1 MNLNIQSPKNQ
12 EQRANDNWSMTGPL
26 VYIIVLTWNGK
37 KDTLECLSSLKGIVY
52 PNYRV
57 LVVDNAS
64 VDGTAEQVRTQFPDV
79 ELIVNKD
86 NFRFAGGNNVGIEYA
101 LSKNADYILLLN
113 NDTTVDKTF
122 IDELVTTAQSD
133 IQIGMVGPKMYYYT
147 DPNRIWYAGGKI
159 EWWKGWISHKG
170 VREIDNGQFDQT
182 TETDF
187 VSGCCIL
194 VKREVVEKVG
204 MLDPAYY
211 IYGEDVDWC
220 VRASRAGYKLMYEPK
235 AKIWHKL
242 SVSTGGHLSWF
253 KNWNKLKSQLRIMVR
268 YAKWYQIFIFPL
280 LFIVKVALTILN
292 LKCRRRAKI

>member
-1 MNLNIQSPKNQ
+1 
-12 EQRANDNWSMTGPL
+12 MTNPL

-37 KDTLECLSSLKGIVY
+37 KDTLECLNSLKELVY

-64 VDGTAEQVRTQFPDV
+64 ADGTAEQVRSQFPDV

-86 NFRFAGGNNVGIEYA
+86 NFRFAGGNNSGIEYA
-101 LSKNADYILLLN
+101 LSKNADYTLLLN
-113 NDTTVDKTF
+113 NDTIVDKTF
-122 IDELVTTAQSD
+122 IDELVLTAESD
-133 IQIGMVGPKMYYYT
+133 SQIGMVGPKMYYYS

-159 EWWKGWISHKG
+159 EWWKGWLSHIG
-170 VREIDNGQFDQT
+170 VRGIDNGQYDLTKDTVFI
-182 TETDF
+182 
-187 VSGCCIL
+187 SGCCIL

-204 MLDPAYY
+204 MLDTTYY

-220 VRASRAGYKLMYEPK
+220 IRAFRAGYRLMFEPK

-268 YAKWYQIFIFPL
+268 YAKWYNWFTIPFG
-280 LFIVKVALTILN
+280 IVINLAISFLKLRKVN
-292 LKCRRRAKI
+292 

>member
-1 MNLNIQSPKNQ
+1 
-12 EQRANDNWSMTGPL
+12 MTNPL

-37 KDTLECLSSLKGIVY
+37 KDALECLGSLKELAY

-57 LVVDNAS
+57 LVIDNAS
-64 VDGTAEQVRTQFPDV
+64 VDGTAEQVRSQFPDV

-101 LSKNADYILLLN
+101 LTKNADYILLLN

-122 IDELVTTAQSD
+122 IDELVSTAESD
-133 IQIGMVGPKMYYYT
+133 TKIGMVGPKMYYYS

-159 EWWKGWISHKG
+159 EWWKGWLSHIG
-170 VREIDNGQFDQT
+170 VREMDNGQYSQT
-182 TETDF
+182 KETDF
-187 VSGCCIL
+187 ISGCCIL
-194 VKREVVEKVG
+194 VSRAFVEKVG
-204 MLDPAYY
+204 MLDTTYY

-220 VRASRAGYKLMYEPK
+220 IRAFRAGYRLMFEPK

-253 KNWNKLKSQLRIMVR
+253 KNWNKLKSQLRIMAR
-268 YAKWYQIFIFPL
+268 YAKWYCWFTIPVGNIYEVIKNFI
-280 LFIVKVALTILN
+280 KATN
-292 LKCRRRAKI
+292 

>member
-1 MNLNIQSPKNQ
+1 
-12 EQRANDNWSMTGPL
+12 MTNPL

-37 KDTLECLSSLKGIVY
+37 KDTLECLNSLKELVY

-64 VDGTAEQVRTQFPDV
+64 ADGTAEQVRSQFPDV

-86 NFRFAGGNNVGIEYA
+86 NFRFAGGNNSGIEYA
-101 LSKNADYILLLN
+101 LSKNADYTLLLN
-113 NDTTVDKTF
+113 NDTIVDKTF
-122 IDELVTTAQSD
+122 IDELVLTAESD
-133 IQIGMVGPKMYYYT
+133 SQIGMVGPKMYYYS

-159 EWWKGWISHKG
+159 EWWKGWLSHIG
-170 VREIDNGQFDQT
+170 VRGIDNGQYCQT
-182 TETDF
+182 KETDF
-187 VSGCCIL
+187 ISGCCVL
-194 VKREVVEKVG
+194 VKREVVETIG
-204 MLDPAYY
+204 ILDTAYY

-220 VRASRAGYKLMYEPK
+220 IRAFRAGYRLMFEPK

-268 YAKWYQIFIFPL
+268 YAKWYNWFTIPFG
-280 LFIVKVALTILN
+280 IVINLAISFLKLRKVN
-292 LKCRRRAKI
+292 

>member
-1 MNLNIQSPKNQ
+1 MKS
-12 EQRANDNWSMTGPL
+12 PL

-37 KDTLECLSSLKGIVY
+37 KDTLECLGSLKALTY

-64 VDGTAEQVRTQFPDV
+64 VDGTAEQVRSQFPNV

-86 NFRFAGGNNVGIEYA
+86 NYRFAGGNNVGIEYA

-113 NDTTVDKTF
+113 NDTTVDPNF
-122 IDELVTTAQSD
+122 LAELVTTAESD
-133 IQIGMVGPKMYYYT
+133 DQIGIVGPKMYYYT
-147 DPNRIWYAGGKI
+147 DPKRIWYAGGKI
-159 EWWKGWISHKG
+159 EWWKGWISHIG
-170 VREIDNGQFDQT
+170 IREINSEQYCQT
-182 TETDF
+182 KETDF

-194 VKREVVEKVG
+194 VKREVVEKIG
-204 MLDPAYY
+204 ILDTAYY

-220 VRASRAGYKLMYEPK
+220 IRASRAGYRILYEPK

-253 KNWNKLKSQLRIMVR
+253 KNWNKLKGQLRIMTK
-268 YAKWYQIFIFPL
+268 YAKWYNFFTIPVGIVFNVAASFI
-280 LFIVKVALTILN
+280 N
-292 LKCRRRAKI
+292 LKKIK

>member
-1 MNLNIQSPKNQ
+1 
-12 EQRANDNWSMTGPL
+12 MTNPL

-37 KDTLECLSSLKGIVY
+37 KDTLECLSSLKQLVY

-64 VDGTAEQVRTQFPDV
+64 VDGSTEQVKSQFPDV

-113 NDTTVDKTF
+113 NDTIVDPNF
-122 IDELVTTAQSD
+122 ITELVTTAESD
-133 IQIGMVGPKMYYYT
+133 SQIGIVGPKMYYYT
-147 DPNRIWYAGGKI
+147 DPKRIWYAGGKI
-159 EWWKGWISHKG
+159 EWWKGWISHIG
-170 VREIDNGQFDQT
+170 IREIDNEQYCQT
-182 TETDF
+182 KETDF
-187 VSGCCIL
+187 ISGCCVL
-194 VKREVVEKVG
+194 VKREVVETIG
-204 MLDPAYY
+204 ILDTAYY

-220 VRASRAGYKLMYEPK
+220 IRAFRAGYRLMFEPR

-253 KNWNKLKSQLRIMVR
+253 KNWNKLKSQMKIMAK
-268 YAKWYQIFIFPL
+268 YAKWYNFFTMPVGIVFNVAASFINF
-280 LFIVKVALTILN
+280 K
-292 LKCRRRAKI
+292 K

>member
-1 MNLNIQSPKNQ
+1 
-12 EQRANDNWSMTGPL
+12 MTNPL

-37 KDTLECLSSLKGIVY
+37 KDTLECLSSLKQLVY

-64 VDGTAEQVRTQFPDV
+64 VDGSTEQVKSQFPDV

-113 NDTTVDKTF
+113 NDTIVDPNF
-122 IDELVTTAQSD
+122 ITELVTTAESD
-133 IQIGMVGPKMYYYT
+133 SQIGIVGPKMYYYT
-147 DPNRIWYAGGKI
+147 DPKRIWYAGGKI
-159 EWWKGWISHKG
+159 EWWKGWISHIG
-170 VREIDNGQFDQT
+170 IREIDNEQYCQT
-182 TETDF
+182 KETDF
-187 VSGCCIL
+187 ISGCCVL
-194 VKREVVEKVG
+194 VKREVVETIG
-204 MLDPAYY
+204 ILDTAYY

-220 VRASRAGYKLMYEPK
+220 IRAFRAGYRLIFEPR

-253 KNWNKLKSQLRIMVR
+253 KNWNKLKSQMKIMAK
-268 YAKWYQIFIFPL
+268 YAKWYNFFTMPVGIVFNVAASFINF
-280 LFIVKVALTILN
+280 K
-292 LKCRRRAKI
+292 K

>member
-1 MNLNIQSPKNQ
+1 
-12 EQRANDNWSMTGPL
+12 MTGPL

-37 KDTLECLSSLKGIVY
+37 KDTLECLSSLKELTY
-52 PNYRV
+52 PNYKI

-64 VDGTAEQVRTQFPDV
+64 IDGTAEQVRTQFPYV
-79 ELIVNKD
+79 ELIINKD

-101 LSKNADYILLLN
+101 LTKNADYILLLN

-122 IDELVTTAQSD
+122 IDELVSNAESD
-133 IQIGMVGPKMYYYT
+133 SQIGMVGPKMYYYS

-159 EWWKGWISHKG
+159 EWWKGWISHIG
-170 VREIDNGQFDQT
+170 VREIDKGQYGQT

-194 VKREVVEKVG
+194 VKREVVEKIG
-204 MLDPAYY
+204 ILDTAYY

-220 VRASRAGYKLMYEPK
+220 IRASRAGYRILYEPK

-253 KNWNKLKSQLRIMVR
+253 KNWNKLKGQLRTMTK
-268 YAKWYQIFIFPL
+268 YAKWYNFFTIPVGIVFNVAASFINF
-280 LFIVKVALTILN
+280 K
-292 LKCRRRAKI
+292 KIQ